1 MSLLDRIAST
11 VTPAAS
17 HEART
22 EARRKVEGLA
32 AREPWVRLIV
42 DQHKQIESRFSE
54 ARNAPEPHTAARA
67 VDELATLLT
76 GHANAEEAVLYP
88 EVAEYSGKSHAAMAY
103 EEHAMT
109 KVQLAKLRDLNPQG
123 DEWREKLD
131 HIESAVQQHIYQEE
145 DSWIPDL
152 AENLPAERKD
162 LLTRRYEEE
171 FSRYYDHQAVGRGER
186 LPEGL

>member
-1 MSLLDRIAST
+1 MSLLDRIAAT

-17 HEART
+17 QEDRAKV
-22 EARRKVEGLA
+22 RRKAEGLA
-32 AREPWVRLIV
+32 AHEPWVRIIV
-42 DQHKQIESRFSE
+42 DQHKQIENCFNE
-54 ARNAPEPHTAARA
+54 ARAAADPRAAAQA
-67 VDELATLLT
+67 VDRLATLLT

-88 EVAEYSGKSHAAMAY
+88 DVAEYSGKTHAAMAY

-109 KVQLAKLRDLNPQG
+109 KVQLARLRDLNPQG
-123 DEWREKLD
+123 KEWREKLD
-131 HIESAVQQHIYQEE
+131 HVESAVQQHMYQEE
-145 DSWIPDL
+145 DSWLPDL

-171 FSRYYDHQAVGRGER
+171 FSRYYDNQPVGRGER